1 VIVVGYFLV
10 SSLIRGAAPIYH
22 RFFVLLLLILGVLA
36 WASVFISLAENIA
49 GTSNCDRDSN
59 GNWVCTRK
67 SNVDGWPYKN
77 TMIATAAISGIVL

>member
-1 VIVVGYFLV
+1 VIVVGYFLL

-22 RFFVLLLLILGVLA
+22 RFFILLLLILGVLA

-59 GNWVCTRK
+59 GNWVCSRK
-67 SNVDGWPYKN
+67 SNVDGLPYKGA
-77 TMIATAAISGIVL
+77 MIATVSLGGIVL